1 MENAF
6 QKTVLV
12 SEVVHVPLF
21 SLAKVLVSVVPDE
34 LVLET
39 VDGPTGVCG
48 QGAVDERPFEDLA
61 RHTNSVL
68 F

>member
-21 SLAKVLVSVVPDE
+21 SLTEVLVSVVPDE

-39 VDGPTGVCG
+39 VDGPTDVCG
-48 QGAVDERPFEDLA
+48 
-61 RHTNSVL
+61 
-68 F
+68 